1 MLAYWALFFLIS
13 AFAISESKLIEGYD
27 YSGKRLP
34 VTWAVVPIVITFLI
48 GFRVEVGGDWEAYL
62 GYLYRVKYLN
72 VQEVIQLGDPGYQ
85 LVNYIANSVGGGIYT
100 VNLLCGFFFSIGLI
114 VFCKSLPRPML
125 AVVAAIPYMTVVL
138 AMGYSR
144 QATALGFGMLAL
156 NALIHKSTFR
166 FSIWIIVAALFHKSA
181 VLLIPVAALISS
193 KNRMLTLLWIAISSI
208 GAYVILLEDSV
219 DALYTNYVE
228 AEYQSQ
234 GALIRVFMCVVP
246 AALFLYYRNYFN
258 MQDKE
263 KQLWGWF
270 SYASLI
276 AFIILFLTPASTAV
290 DRVALYLLPLQLVIF
305 SHLPEVLGSPD
316 KTNKQWVLLICGYY
330 CLVLFVWLFF
340 AGHSFA
346 WLPYQFY
353 PFTLL

>member
-1 MLAYWALFFLIS
+1 MLAYWTLFFLVA
-13 AFAISESKLIEGYD
+13 AFAVAEPRRTEGYN

-34 VTWAVVPIVITFLI
+34 VVWVIVPAVITFLV
-48 GFRVEVGGDWEAYL
+48 GFRVEVGGDWYAYL
-62 GYLYRVKYLN
+62 DYLERIHGLSL
-72 VQEVIQLGDPGYQ
+72 QEVLSLGDPGYQ
-85 LVNYIANSVGGGIYT
+85 LLNYIASAVGGGIYT
-100 VNLLCGFFFSIGLI
+100 VNLLCGFFFSLGLM
-114 VFCKSLPRPML
+114 VFCKNLPRPML
-125 AVVAAIPYMTVVL
+125 AIVTAIPYMTIVL

-144 QATALGFGMLAL
+144 QATALGFGMIAL

-193 KNRMLTLLWIAISSI
+193 KSRMLSVLWITIAAV
-208 GAYVILLEDSV
+208 GAYIILLQDSV
-219 DALYTNYVE
+219 DALYANYVE

-246 AALFLYYRNYFN
+246 SVIFLYYRNLFN
-258 MQDKE
+258 MLVKE
-263 KQLWGWF
+263 KQIWGWF

-276 AFIILFLTPASTAV
+276 SFAILFLTSASTAV
-290 DRVALYLLPLQLVIF
+290 DRVALYLLPLQLVVF
-305 SHLPEVLGSPD
+305 AHLPEVLGNPN
-316 KTNKQWVLLICGYY
+316 KANKQWVLLICSYY

-340 AGHSFA
+340 AGHNFA

>member
-1 MLAYWALFFLIS
+1 MLFILVAIF
-13 AFAISESKLIEGYD
+13 AFTEPRRKEGYN

-34 VTWAVVPIVITFLI
+34 FVWVLVPFVITFLV
-48 GFRVEVGGDWEAYL
+48 GFRVEVGGDWYSYI
-62 GYLYRVKYLN
+62 GYLQRINGLTL
-72 VQEVIQLGDPGYQ
+72 QEVLLLADPGYQ
-85 LVNYIANSVGGGIYT
+85 LLNYIANAVGGGIYT
-100 VNLLCGFFFSIGLI
+100 VNLICGFFFSLGLM
-114 VFCKSLPRPML
+114 VFCKKLPRPML
-125 AVVAAIPYMTVVL
+125 AIVAAIPYMTIVL

-156 NALIHKSTFR
+156 NALIHKSIFR

-193 KNRMLTLLWIAISSI
+193 KNRMLSVLWIAIAAT
-208 GAYVILLEDSV
+208 GAYVILLQDSV
-219 DALYTNYVE
+219 DSLYTHYVE
-228 AEYQSQ
+228 AQYQSQ
-234 GALIRVFMCVVP
+234 GALVRVFMCVVP
-246 AALFLYYRNYFN
+246 SILFLYYRNYFN
-258 MQDKE
+258 MLVKE

-276 AFIILFLTPASTAV
+276 LFAILFLTSASTAV
-290 DRVALYLLPLQLVIF
+290 DRVALYLLPLQLVVF
-305 SHLPEVLGSPD
+305 AHLPEVLGAPN
-316 KTNKQWVLLICGYY
+316 KTNKQWVLLICSYY